1 MKKLL
6 LITLSILLL
15 SGCEDYLNV
24 DYSGKSTTA
33 TFFSEYSG
41 LENAGQGLHR
51 TMLSFYDDNVLFY
64 EMLRSDQLN
73 VTSSASD
80 QYGPL
85 FNYTLTPNDDF
96 MSRTYYNNGYV
107 VITNANNILTYAP
120 DLKKTELSHLADIDR
135 IMGYAYFARAL
146 AHFQICNAYAQPYNY
161 TADASHLGICVMDHI
176 PGFNDDLPR
185 NTVKEVYDLV
195 IKDLKAGIELL
206 GDDSIPN
213 QYYASGIA
221 CEALLARVYLYMEDW
236 DNAETYSAK
245 VMSKIPLSPYSEYE
259 NLFRGGPD
267 VKGTETIF
275 RLNSYGTGTVG
286 VQYYCSPMS
295 KYQIYP
301 DPAMTS
307 NYVDD
312 DIRLKMLT
320 YVCTDDDPAAY
331 HGLSFPAILKYCIYP
346 SITDQYK
353 RWVCPIVL
361 RSSEMY
367 LIHAEAL
374 TNKTNPDLAGA
385 AADIK
390 ALEARARNKSV
401 DNISLSYS
409 NASDMNDIIEKER
422 IKELDF
428 EGHRFFDII
437 RRKKDLVRS
446 STSNSSIK
454 KITYPDYRFVLP
466 INFREILANE
476 AMEQNEGYTN

>member
-24 DYSGKSTTA
+24 KYNGKSTVA
-33 TFFSEYSG
+33 GFFSEYSG

-51 TMLSFYDDNVLFY
+51 TMLDFYDDNVLFY

-73 VTSSASD
+73 VTAAASD
-80 QYGPL
+80 QYVQL
-85 FNYTLTPNDDF
+85 QNYAVTPNDDY

-120 DLKKTELSHLADIDR
+120 DLKNTEPSHLADIDR

-146 AHFQICNAYAQPYNY
+146 AHFQLCNAYAQPYNY
-161 TADASHLGICVMDHI
+161 TSDASHPGICVMDHI
-176 PGFNDDLPR
+176 PGFNDNLPR
-185 NTVKEVYDLV
+185 NTVKEVYDQV

-206 GDDSIPN
+206 GDETISD

-275 RLNSYGTGTVG
+275 KLNAYGTVSTLVNTL
-286 VQYYCSPMS
+286 SPVSTGYMF
-295 KYQIYP
+295 YP
-301 DPAMTS
+301 DPAMS
-307 NYVDD
+307 SYFEGD
-312 DIRLKMLT
+312 DIRGKMLT
-320 YVCTDDDPAAY
+320 YVCSDADAAEY
-331 HGLSFPAILKYCIYP
+331 HGLSFPAVLKYCIYP
-346 SITDQYK
+346 TNTAQNK
-353 RWVCPIVL
+353 TVVCPIVL

-446 STSNSSIK
+446 STSSSSIK

-466 INFREILANE
+466 INFREIQANE
-476 AMEQNEGYTN
+476 AMEQNEGYTD